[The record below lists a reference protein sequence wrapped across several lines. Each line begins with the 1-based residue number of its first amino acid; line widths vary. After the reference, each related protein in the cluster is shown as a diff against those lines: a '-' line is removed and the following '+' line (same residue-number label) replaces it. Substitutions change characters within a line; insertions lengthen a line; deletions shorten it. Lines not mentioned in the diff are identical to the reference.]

1 MADSMDYTKLTSAIT
16 AAFSNNAFSNG
27 ISSSFG
33 SGSLTNSI
41 ESAFNKFK
49 ARDSKSLRV
58 YDTYLADHV
67 FNESWKD
74 REKLKVANL
83 ENLNKILDERLKP
96 EYLGITE
103 LSNKIDSLISQ
114 QRNSGFDI
122 SSIVKLTGEVSR
134 LIGLYSNNQN
144 NTSNNAANNQNVSST
159 ANTPNNGLSSQFI
172 QSSEK
177 FYGDVVQL
185 LSGIHNKI
193 TVEAQGNNSWGSIL
207 NSRGVNLAGQAVLKT
222 LDIIEQKLRPTQNPA
237 NTNPNT
243 NTAKKDKDLADNS
256 NSNSDSR
263 KKIETG
269 WASHVNTLGN
279 SINTVS
285 KEVLGINV
293 VFKDLGSN
301 IKDLGSSLK
310 NWDDFSSKITSGL
323 SDLYQILKK
332 FTPLGSII
340 GLVTD
345 AFSALVEA
353 IQSIIQQP
361 IKGEFEKQNFITE
374 SVKSVNKTLIN
385 QYMADY
391 DVGLEGALEIIYNN
405 TVKIQNLPYKYK
417 SSWDQ
422 LFDRLKTAQSLV
434 RDTSLPLQMVD
445 KLSGVISY
453 YKDYQQL
460 GADLQGSE
468 VLKTGSKLYAG
479 IDQVIDR
486 MGATYKQ
493 IRDTMNASI
502 QSVSQQFNNNF
513 ARYYTLT
520 SPNQEA
526 LLESSTSMI
535 KTLGKLNASV
545 IDANDLLNKIVSNR
559 DKMASDFFESDFGK
573 FILMNTDDPWGIKD
587 AIDSGTSEGLQY
599 VVDSLKS
606 GVLSNFSEFT
616 AETAK
621 GEEFATMVNAY
632 QGGQYMDLIRS
643 IIVDKNSDKSLQEF
657 VKGGGQPKDRL
668 EALKDFLREEFD
680 KNWEKAHQW
689 FDPKELKL
697 RELSESFTKGTF
709 IEEVKKKLDW
719 DRIWGGDWEKLR
731 KGKVYSEVLKEFYGE
746 NFAQH
751 LISFTSNAISI
762 ANGIFVTLTGIAGLL
777 SHTIGGILSGQL
789 PGQIAKAIRADAA
802 RIEVGTGIVKD
813 AGIGA
818 MSNFGAL
825 AKNLLPGMLNASQQV
840 EKLTPEQQ
848 KQYAQIDSF
857 VKQQQ
862 NILKVLS
869 DNSEAIKQAESRQ
882 DELKKNGLAQLA
894 GTRVLGFGGL
904 LGGGLI
910 GSAFGPLGA
919 VVGGLGGTA
928 IGGFAGNYID
938 EISDGNPYASV
949 PLSLGA
955 LYTAKKVGVPV
966 ISGITS
972 LFPGRATTNIA
983 TNVVNTTTNT
993 VSQSGKLA
1001 GIARNADGTL
1011 RLARGTS
1018 QAAGTASNVI
1028 RSTGTLASGAGSA
1041 GNIAGAGAGLF
1052 PTLGSSVGSLWGA
1065 GAAGIGT
1072 IAAGGIAAG
1081 LIGAGIGTAI
1091 RKTLNTDEWN
1101 IFGKGLREG
1110 KVQDVGLNTSKFGG
1124 LSQDEWLAKK
1134 REENQIKANKTNSEQ
1149 TIKSVKD
1156 SAKQNTDTAVQQGT
1170 ATRKQIQFANE
1181 YLSKLG
1187 NLTPKLTDMVMPAII
1202 FFNKFNN
1209 NLAGQLN
1216 TYLSGMIE
1224 LIKEQKAS
1232 LSESPSEESTSTE
1245 NIGGGEF
1252 RGYQGGSVFTYRQS
1266 GAYRENRGNH
1276 LHNGI
1281 DFAAPGGTPLPATE
1295 DSIVADL
1302 EHNPAKGGGYGKL
1315 VFLKGL
1321 KSGMYIGYAHLS
1333 EVNVNRIGQ
1342 KVSAGEMIGRVGNT
1356 GHSFGDHLHFM
1367 VGTNVGFPASDINST
1382 INPLDY
1388 LAGKNINVKSI
1399 KGKKGTV
1406 GVMGGLSRLPGFG
1419 WLTSS
1424 GGKGLTSNVN
1434 SVTKLVSESESA
1446 GALDAV
1452 RDAYD
1457 KGYGKYQLTY
1467 LPGEFDNW
1475 GTFVRWLG
1483 KQPQYKTLYEH
1494 LKGTNGAIPS
1504 TVKPAMTYLTTH
1516 FRSLWEQAQDDY
1528 IVKNYLDVL
1537 GSAVNNRGV
1546 PFRSAALS
1554 FSVLHGPGNV
1564 SKFLRNSGALGTAD
1578 DTQALIKLYRYALA
1592 NLTDGGFYTG
1602 RYTREAKSLGIYD
1615 EVMYGNRKGGGE
1627 GRNLEGILYNL
1638 TEPFT
1643 STESGINVLSNIL
1656 PIDYQGLRPFL
1667 ANMIYTGSW
1676 MRDEGSSSIE
1686 NDMLS
1691 QLVDSQHIADIQ
1703 SVWSSQPS
1711 FGNLAGY
1718 SEGNTPSGLGSLG
1731 KTVYAL
1737 GGIDAKWGLKNR
1749 DKINI
1754 APSSFGLRSGANVS
1768 YDKNDPFMQGIGKTD
1783 WWQKDELGREGRLVK
1798 KGNAYVWSYE
1808 EEKPAE
1814 AVLTKAATSAPV
1826 VTVINDSGSSNKQ
1839 VTVTPDTETKKRQE
1853 KNTNTLEDIDKT
1865 LKELRDQGAL
1875 NQAAS
1880 IQAKPSY
1887 IQPGPGGDR
1896 RSYIQAPQAYIQP
1909 KPSITSRV
1917 LQFFG
1922 WR

>member
-16 AAFSNNAFSNG
+16 AAFSNNAFSSG

-33 SGSLTNSI
+33 SSSLTNSI

-49 ARDSKSLRV
+49 ARDSKSLQV

-237 NTNPNT
+237 NANPNT
-243 NTAKKDKDLADNS
+243 NTAKKDKDLTD
-256 NSNSDSR
+256 SDDD
-263 KKIETG
+263 KKKKKKEEAENE
-269 WASHVNTLGN
+269 WYNRVDKWGN
-279 SINTVS
+279 RINVVS
-285 KEVLGINV
+285 KELLGFNV
-293 VFKDLGSN
+293 VIKDVGSSFKDTDAI
-301 IKDLGSSLK
+301 IKTTQSLLTDLWGV
-310 NWDDFSSKITSGL
+310 
-323 SDLYQILKK
+323 LKK
-332 FTPLGSII
+332 FTPLGGIL

-345 AFSALVEA
+345 AFSALLGA
-353 IQSIIQQP
+353 MQAIIQQP

-445 KLSGVISY
+445 RLSGVISY

-502 QSVSQQFNNNF
+502 QSVSQQFNQNF

-680 KNWEKAHQW
+680 KNWEKTHQW

-697 RELSESFTKGTF
+697 RELSESFTKGDF
-709 IEEVKKKLDW
+709 VEKINEKFAW
-719 DRIWGGDWEKLR
+719 DRIWGADWEKFR
-731 KGKVYSEVLKEFYGE
+731 NGEVHTQVLAKFFGE
-746 NFAQH
+746 GFQKDLVTFATS
-751 LISFTSNAISI
+751 LIGLTNS
-762 ANGIFVTLTGIAGLL
+762 IFVTLVGMANTLTGVAGTAVDGVRYLAGRINEGTLLKNTDIRNSQIVKGGRQVEIGAKYAVEFAGSAGDSFLGLASGVVPGLL
-777 SHTIGGILSGQL
+777 SATENYENLSQDQKEALKSDYIRKMGLGRLSSAFKPLKEALNPESPLMQEDDSTPYVGHALTALGTLGGIALLSGQ
-789 PGQIAKAIRADAA
+789 G
-802 RIEVGTGIVKD
+802 
-813 AGIGA
+813 
-818 MSNFGAL
+818 
-825 AKNLLPGMLNASQQV
+825 KNLLSKGW
-840 EKLTPEQQ
+840 
-848 KQYAQIDSF
+848 
-857 VKQQQ
+857 
-862 NILKVLS
+862 
-869 DNSEAIKQAESRQ
+869 
-882 DELKKNGLAQLA
+882 NGLTSLA
-894 GTRVLGFGGL
+894 SKKSTTTVATNATRTATDTITQTGKLGNLTRTASGGL
-904 LGGGLI
+904 RLGQ
-910 GSAFGPLGA
+910 SAQ
-919 VVGGLGGTA
+919 T
-928 IGGFAGNYID
+928 AGN
-938 EISDGNPYASV
+938 V
-949 PLSLGA
+949 
-955 LYTAKKVGVPV
+955 
-966 ISGITS
+966 
-972 LFPGRATTNIA
+972 
-983 TNVVNTTTNT
+983 
-993 VSQSGKLA
+993 
-1001 GIARNADGTL
+1001 ARNAST
-1011 RLARGTS
+1011 
-1018 QAAGTASNVI
+1018 VV

-1041 GNIAGAGAGLF
+1041 GNIAGAGAGLL

-1091 RKTLNTDEWN
+1091 RKTFNTDEWN

-1110 KVQDVGLNTSKFGG
+1110 KVQDVGLNTSKFSG

-1245 NIGGGEF
+1245 NTGGGEF

-1295 DSIVADL
+1295 DAVVADL

-1388 LAGKNINVKSI
+1388 LAGKNINVKNI
-1399 KGKKGTV
+1399 KGKKGAV

-1424 GGKGLTSNVN
+1424 GGRGLTSNVN

-1475 GTFVRWLG
+1475 GAFVRWLG

-1537 GSAVNNRGV
+1537 GSTVNNRGV

-1564 SKFLRNSGALGTAD
+1564 SRFLRNSGALGTAD

-1615 EVMYGNRKGGGE
+1615 EVMYGNRKGDGE

-1656 PIDYQGLRPFL
+1656 PMDYQGLRPFL

-1703 SVWSSQPS
+1703 TVWNSQPS

-1718 SEGNTPSGLGSLG
+1718 SEGNAPSGLGSVG

-1754 APSSFGLRSGANVS
+1754 APSSFGLKSGANVS

-1783 WWQKDELGREGRLVK
+1783 WWQKTEKGREGRLVK

-1814 AVLTKAATSAPV
+1814 TKPAPVSAPV
-1826 VTVINDSGSSNKQ
+1826 ASAPEAKLIPKKSAPNKEEKIVTEDGVSLTSKEATAHLWYKLNRNMQQDFEIKQ
-1839 VTVTPDTETKKRQE
+1839 QIKKSIDKNNEIQE
-1853 KNTNTLEDIDKT
+1853 KQYEQTKQMNDTQRMQNAQQQVYSHTQTAPKTTGMYNAQQQVYNYRNTNQQSTKVH
-1865 LKELRDQGAL
+1865 KR
-1875 NQAAS
+1875 
-1880 IQAKPSY
+1880 
-1887 IQPGPGGDR
+1887 
-1896 RSYIQAPQAYIQP
+1896 
-1909 KPSITSRV
+1909 
-1917 LQFFG
+1917 
-1922 WR
+1922 

>member
-1 MADSMDYTKLTSAIT
+1 M
-16 AAFSNNAFSNG
+16 
-27 ISSSFG
+27 
-33 SGSLTNSI
+33 
-41 ESAFNKFK
+41 
-49 ARDSKSLRV
+49 
-58 YDTYLADHV
+58 
-67 FNESWKD
+67 
-74 REKLKVANL
+74 
-83 ENLNKILDERLKP
+83 
-96 EYLGITE
+96 
-103 LSNKIDSLISQ
+103 
-114 QRNSGFDI
+114 
-122 SSIVKLTGEVSR
+122 
-134 LIGLYSNNQN
+134 
-144 NTSNNAANNQNVSST
+144 
-159 ANTPNNGLSSQFI
+159 
-172 QSSEK
+172 
-177 FYGDVVQL
+177 
-185 LSGIHNKI
+185 
-193 TVEAQGNNSWGSIL
+193 
-207 NSRGVNLAGQAVLKT
+207 
-222 LDIIEQKLRPTQNPA
+222 
-237 NTNPNT
+237 
-243 NTAKKDKDLADNS
+243 
-256 NSNSDSR
+256 
-263 KKIETG
+263 
-269 WASHVNTLGN
+269 
-279 SINTVS
+279 
-285 KEVLGINV
+285 
-293 VFKDLGSN
+293 
-301 IKDLGSSLK
+301 
-310 NWDDFSSKITSGL
+310 
-323 SDLYQILKK
+323 
-332 FTPLGSII
+332 
-340 GLVTD
+340 
-345 AFSALVEA
+345 
-353 IQSIIQQP
+353 
-361 IKGEFEKQNFITE
+361 
-374 SVKSVNKTLIN
+374 
-385 QYMADY
+385 
-391 DVGLEGALEIIYNN
+391 
-405 TVKIQNLPYKYK
+405 
-417 SSWDQ
+417 
-422 LFDRLKTAQSLV
+422 
-434 RDTSLPLQMVD
+434 
-445 KLSGVISY
+445 
-453 YKDYQQL
+453 

-479 IDQVIDR
+479 IDRVIDR

-493 IRDTMNASI
+493 VRDTMNASI
-502 QSVSQQFNNNF
+502 QSVSQQFNQNF

-668 EALKDFLREEFD
+668 QALKDILEEEFN

-697 RELSESFTKGTF
+697 KELSESFTKGTF
-709 IEEVKKKLDW
+709 IEEVKKKLNW

-731 KGKVYSEVLKEFYGE
+731 KGEVYSNVLKEFYGE

-751 LISFTSNAISI
+751 LISFASNAISI

-825 AKNLLPGMLNASQQV
+825 AKNFLPGTINASQQV
-840 EKLTPEQQ
+840 GKLTPEQQ

-857 VKQQQ
+857 VRQQQ
-862 NILKVLS
+862 NILRVLS
-869 DNSEAIKQAESRQ
+869 DNSEAIKQAESSQ
-882 DELKKNGLAQLA
+882 DELKKNRLAQLA
-894 GTRVLGFGGL
+894 GMGVLGI
-904 LGGGLI
+904 GGGLI
-910 GSAFGPLGA
+910 GSAFGPLGIA
-919 VVGGLGGTA
+919 VGAGIGGLGGR
-928 IGGFAGNYID
+928 YID

-955 LYTAKKVGVPV
+955 LYAAKKVGVPV

-972 LFPGRATTNIA
+972 LFPSR
-983 TNVVNTTTNT
+983 TTTT
-993 VSQSGKLA
+993 VATDAIKTATQSKGLFEPASKSFQDAIFASQRGGTFAK
-1001 GIARNADGTL
+1001 NA
-1011 RLARGTS
+1011 S
-1018 QAAGTASNVI
+1018 TASNVAKNASTVV

-1041 GNIAGAGAGLF
+1041 GNIAGAGAGLL

-1091 RKTLNTDEWN
+1091 RKTFNTDEWN

-1181 YLSKLG
+1181 YLSRLG

-1232 LSESPSEESTSTE
+1232 LSESPSEETTSTE
-1245 NIGGGEF
+1245 NTGGGEF

-1295 DSIVADL
+1295 DAVVADL

-1399 KGKKGTV
+1399 KGKKGAV

-1564 SKFLRNSGALGTAD
+1564 SKFLRNSGALGTTD

-1615 EVMYGNRKGGGE
+1615 EVMYGNRKGDGE

-1643 STESGINVLSNIL
+1643 SAESGINVLSNIL
-1656 PIDYQGLRPFL
+1656 PMDYQGLRPFL

-1686 NDMLS
+1686 NDILS

-1703 SVWSSQPS
+1703 SVWNSQPS

-1718 SEGNTPSGLGSLG
+1718 SEGNAPSGFGSLG

-1754 APSSFGLRSGANVS
+1754 APSSFGLKSGANVS

-1814 AVLTKAATSAPV
+1814 VKPAPVSAPV
-1826 VTVINDSGSSNKQ
+1826 ASVPEAKLIPKKSAPNKEEKIVTEDGVSLTPKEATAHLWYKLNRNMQQDFEIKQ
-1839 VTVTPDTETKKRQE
+1839 QIKKSIDKNNEIQEKQYEQTKKMNDTQRMQNAQQQAYSHTQTAP
-1853 KNTNTLEDIDKT
+1853 KTTAMYNAQQQVFGYRNTNQQSTKVH
-1865 LKELRDQGAL
+1865 KR
-1875 NQAAS
+1875 
-1880 IQAKPSY
+1880 
-1887 IQPGPGGDR
+1887 
-1896 RSYIQAPQAYIQP
+1896 
-1909 KPSITSRV
+1909 
-1917 LQFFG
+1917 
-1922 WR
+1922 